1 VRRIPTRASLVENV
15 RIGNVCRKLLRVCR
29 RGENPEDAWD
39 LLQEAYVKFLEVTR
53 KSPVANEEAYLKTVI
68 RNIRSAMWRERRKR
82 EATLLALEELLE
94 QPDEVSGGHPA
105 SGPSPEE
112 QAEWLKKA
120 IESLSPRLRETIELD
135 MGGFS
140 NEQIAGRLGIEMTTV
155 KKHLSRARAH
165 VELIMLQEAEHADK

>member
-1 VRRIPTRASLVENV
+1 LVENV
-15 RIGNVCRKLLRVCR
+15 RIGNVCRTLLRVCR

-39 LLQEAYVKFLEVTR
+39 LLQEAYVKFLEVPR
-53 KSPVANEEAYLKTVI
+53 EFPIANEEAYLKTVI

-94 QPDEVSGGHPA
+94 QPDEVSGGHPG